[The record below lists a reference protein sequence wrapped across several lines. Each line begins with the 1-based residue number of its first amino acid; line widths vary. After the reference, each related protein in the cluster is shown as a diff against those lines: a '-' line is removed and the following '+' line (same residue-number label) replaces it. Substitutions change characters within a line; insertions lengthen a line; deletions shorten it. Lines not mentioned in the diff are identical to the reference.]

1 MRKKIILYSIPIL
14 LIILWFTVIENS
26 LLQEEQNYETIHI
39 QRGEDQIMDVNSGEL
54 SEEFLIEEVTDI
66 KIINQD
72 KNILEIEGNV
82 IGTNLS
88 TNELIFK
95 YSETYY
101 VDKNTN
107 RHTDESLGYFTFPKD
122 IQKIDYHI
130 THPLTTAPTNLIFEK
145 ETHMEGLLTYE
156 FSCNVDGFDATDS
169 FPEFPEYPVLIDY
182 DCKVFVEPITG
193 TIIDYENMWEAYFIE
208 NGERTDMV
216 EIGGKK
222 STPFTILILSQ
233 SVKNEIVNQEY
244 RHVLVPIIIGLISI
258 LIFSYTL
265 FINLRRT
272 EIKFNKQTIDLM
284 KKEKL
289 SNIGE
294 ITARLAHDLRN
305 PLTVLTATIDL
316 LKGSN
321 DNLDEKQIKN
331 LESASRA
338 VQKMSYQINH
348 VMDYV
353 RTQPLI
359 LKNNS
364 LQKLVGSSLE
374 SIQVPETVN
383 IKKPENDINILCDFR
398 QIEVVLIN
406 LLTNAIQAVQNQGEV
421 QIRGISNNK
430 NIIIE
435 VEDSGPGISEN
446 DVANIFE
453 PLFTT
458 KQEGTGLGLVSCK
471 NIVENHGGTLT
482 VKQNPTIFVITLP
495 KQS

>member
-1 MRKKIILYSIPIL
+1 M
-14 LIILWFTVIENS
+14 
-26 LLQEEQNYETIHI
+26 
-39 QRGEDQIMDVNSGEL
+39 
-54 SEEFLIEEVTDI
+54 
-66 KIINQD
+66 
-72 KNILEIEGNV
+72 
-82 IGTNLS
+82 
-88 TNELIFK
+88 
-95 YSETYY
+95 
-101 VDKNTN
+101 
-107 RHTDESLGYFTFPKD
+107 
-122 IQKIDYHI
+122 
-130 THPLTTAPTNLIFEK
+130 
-145 ETHMEGLLTYE
+145 
-156 FSCNVDGFDATDS
+156 
-169 FPEFPEYPVLIDY
+169 
-182 DCKVFVEPITG
+182 
-193 TIIDYENMWEAYFIE
+193 
-208 NGERTDMV
+208 
-216 EIGGKK
+216 GKK

>member
-1 MRKKIILYSIPIL
+1 
-14 LIILWFTVIENS
+14 
-26 LLQEEQNYETIHI
+26 
-39 QRGEDQIMDVNSGEL
+39 
-54 SEEFLIEEVTDI
+54 
-66 KIINQD
+66 
-72 KNILEIEGNV
+72 
-82 IGTNLS
+82 
-88 TNELIFK
+88 
-95 YSETYY
+95 
-101 VDKNTN
+101 
-107 RHTDESLGYFTFPKD
+107 
-122 IQKIDYHI
+122 
-130 THPLTTAPTNLIFEK
+130 
-145 ETHMEGLLTYE
+145 MEGLLTYE

-364 LQKLVGSSLE
+364 TSKV
-374 SIQVPETVN
+374 
-383 IKKPENDINILCDFR
+383 
-398 QIEVVLIN
+398 
-406 LLTNAIQAVQNQGEV
+406 
-421 QIRGISNNK
+421 
-430 NIIIE
+430 
-435 VEDSGPGISEN
+435 SG
-446 DVANIFE
+446 
-453 PLFTT
+453 
-458 KQEGTGLGLVSCK
+458 
-471 NIVENHGGTLT
+471 
-482 VKQNPTIFVITLP
+482 
-495 KQS
+495 